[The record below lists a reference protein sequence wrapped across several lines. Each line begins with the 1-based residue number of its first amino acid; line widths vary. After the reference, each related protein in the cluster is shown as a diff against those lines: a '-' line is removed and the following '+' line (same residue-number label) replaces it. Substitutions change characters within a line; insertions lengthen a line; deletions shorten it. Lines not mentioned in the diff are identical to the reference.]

1 MIRKKL
7 TRLMVVAMSA
17 VLVVGFSACG
27 KKKADADNKE
37 TEHVT
42 VSAES
47 QSIADKE
54 LTKTR
59 IVTFE
64 YEDGDGNIVR
74 LEGKAVAGEDGN
86 ATIEVE
92 DKNGNKVTF
101 QGKAST
107 DSNGKLQVSDI
118 IVKEAGTLVKDDG
131 TEINVTSDAKI
142 EKAEEST
149 GEGTSDIAV
158 SEDVRKE
165 VETAKQEEKEI
176 TDAREEISNTENNVS
191 NNDMPSDNQSSNTS
205 DVNNSDNTENNISS
219 DNGNGSSD
227 NNTDN
232 NTDNNIGNADSSDN
246 PTPTPE
252 PEPEPEPVV
261 KTMVNPIDGKI
272 YTYIEPDEMLAKYVK
287 TDTEVY
293 DLNRDVNFGGGT
305 LPYAIKEMTTRP
317 FFYKDGTY
325 SIFYGYYSK
334 SGDIMATPLQMG
346 YDPGIRFEVIAVGRY
361 DNGINV
367 REYAFHYLKKY
378 IDI

>member
-7 TRLMVVAMSA
+7 TRLTVVAMSA

-54 LTKTR
+54 LTKTG
-59 IVTFE
+59 IVTLE

-165 VETAKQEEKEI
+165 VETANQEEKEI
-176 TDAREEISNTENNVS
+176 TDAREEISNTENDVS
-191 NNDMPSDNQSSNTS
+191 NNDVPSENQSSNTS

-232 NTDNNIGNADSSDN
+232 NIGNADGSDN
-246 PTPTPE
+246 PTPT

-287 TDTEVY
+287 NDTEVD

-334 SGDIMATPLQMG
+334 SGDITATPLQMG
-346 YDPGIRFEVIAVGRY
+346 YDASICFEAIPVGRY
-361 DNGINV
+361 DNGINE

>member
-1 MIRKKL
+1 
-7 TRLMVVAMSA
+7 MVVAMSA

-54 LTKTR
+54 LTKTG
-59 IVTFE
+59 IVTLE

-165 VETAKQEEKEI
+165 VETTKQEEKEI
-176 TDAREEISNTENNVS
+176 TDAREEISNIENDVS
-191 NNDMPSDNQSSNTS
+191 NNDVPSENQSSDTS
-205 DVNNSDNTENNISS
+205 DANNSDNTENNISS

-232 NTDNNIGNADSSDN
+232 NIGNADGSDN
-246 PTPTPE
+246 PTPT

-272 YTYIEPDEMLAKYVK
+272 YTYIEPDEMIAKYSK
-287 TDTEVY
+287 NNESVY
-293 DLNRDVNFGGGT
+293 ELNRDVNYGGGA
-305 LPYAIKEMTTRP
+305 LPYEVKKMTTRTL
-317 FFYKDGTY
+317 YYIDGTY
-325 SIFYGYYSK
+325 TVLNGYYSK
-334 SGDIMATPLQMG
+334 SGDFTATPLQMG
-346 YDPGIRFEVIAVGRY
+346 YAPEERLDAICVGNY
-361 DNGINV
+361 DNGTKIK
-367 REYAFHYLKKY
+367 EYGFHYLKRY
-378 IDI
+378 IDL

>member
-1 MIRKKL
+1 MKFDYFYGKQAEQYDYLYIPKALMKKEL
-7 TRLMVVAMSA
+7 YAKMSA
-17 VLVVGFSACG
+17 AAKILYAVLME
-27 KKKADADNKE
+27 KQQ
-37 TEHVT
+37 
-42 VSAES
+42 
-47 QSIADKE
+47 QSVEQGWIDE
-54 LTKTR
+54 NNYVF
-59 IVTFE
+59 IV
-64 YEDGDGNIVR
+64 
-74 LEGKAVAGEDGN
+74 
-86 ATIEVE
+86 
-92 DKNGNKVTF
+92 
-101 QGKAST
+101 
-107 DSNGKLQVSDI
+107 
-118 IVKEAGTLVKDDG
+118 TLVKDDG

-165 VETAKQEEKEI
+165 VETTKQEEKEI
-176 TDAREEISNTENNVS
+176 TDAREEISNIENDVS
-191 NNDMPSDNQSSNTS
+191 NNDVPSENQSSDTS
-205 DVNNSDNTENNISS
+205 DANNSDNTENNISS

-232 NTDNNIGNADSSDN
+232 NIGNADSSDN
-246 PTPTPE
+246 PTPTPT

-287 TDTEVY
+287 NDTEVY